1 VSDKTEEPT
10 PRRLR
15 KAREEGDSGASAYA
29 AQSVAFVVTVALV
42 PAAAR
47 SLAQS
52 VAAEIRAA
60 TDAAGAATLGAL
72 SPDAVVRCDAV
83 HLATTFVVLC
93 LPVLV
98 AAGIAG
104 AVVHVVQTGGAV
116 ASKRLGL
123 KLERLNPLEGMKN
136 LVSGTRL
143 FAVARALVAA
153 TVVCWLAW
161 TGLRDRIADVG
172 RLAGREGAGWTAAV
186 VSEVGVGL
194 AWRAGLVGLAIAVVD
209 ILVTRRAWLRRL
221 RMTKDEVRRETKES
235 EGDPHVKQARERA
248 YQELVAQA
256 TIANVRTASVVVVNP
271 THLACALRYAPGG
284 AGAADAGDEAPV
296 VVASG
301 RGDVAARLVRAA
313 HDWAVPVVQDVPL
326 ARALVELSVGD
337 AIPEALY
344 EAVAEI
350 LREVS

>member
-29 AQSVAFVVTVALV
+29 AQSVAFVVAVALV
-42 PAAAR
+42 PVVAR
-47 SLAQS
+47 TLAHA
-52 VAAEIRAA
+52 VGAELRAA
-60 TDAAGAATLGAL
+60 MSAAAAGAG
-72 SPDAVVRCDAV
+72 SVDAVGRFDAV
-83 HLATTFVVLC
+83 RLATTFVALC

-98 AAGIAG
+98 AAGAAG

-123 KLERLNPLEGMKN
+123 KLERLNPLQGLKG
-136 LVSGTRL
+136 LFSGTRL
-143 FAVARALVAA
+143 FAVARALFAG

-161 TGLRDRIADVG
+161 IGLRDRIADVA
-172 RLAGREGAGWTAAV
+172 RLAGRPGVGWAAAV
-186 VSEVGVGL
+186 VSEVAVAL
-194 AWRAGLVGLAIAVVD
+194 AWRAALVGLGLAVVD

-221 RMTKDEVRRETKES
+221 RMSKDEVRRETKES
-235 EGDPHVKQARERA
+235 EGDPHVKAARERA

-271 THLACALRYAPGG
+271 THLACALRYAN
-284 AGAADAGDEAPV
+284 DAGDEAPV

-301 RGDVAARLVRAA
+301 RGDVAARIVRAA
-313 HDWAVPVVQDVPL
+313 HDWAIPLVRDVPL
-326 ARALVELSVGD
+326 ARALAELSVGD

-344 EAVAEI
+344 EAVAEV
-350 LREVS
+350 LREIS

>member
-42 PAAAR
+42 PVAARTLAHVVGVELRAAMSAAAP
-47 SLAQS
+47 
-52 VAAEIRAA
+52 
-60 TDAAGAATLGAL
+60 GAL

-83 HLATTFVVLC
+83 HLATTFVALC
-93 LPVLV
+93 LPVLL
-98 AAGIAG
+98 AAGAAG

-123 KLERLNPLEGMKN
+123 QLERLNPLQGMKG
-136 LVSGTRL
+136 LLSGTRL
-143 FAVARALVAA
+143 FAVARALFAGIL
-153 TVVCWLAW
+153 VCWLAW
-161 TGLRDRIADVG
+161 IGLRDGIADVG
-172 RLAGREGAGWTAAV
+172 RLAGRPAARWTAAV
-186 VSEVGVGL
+186 VSEVAVGL
-194 AWRAGLVGLAIAVVD
+194 AWRAGLVGLGLAMVD

-221 RMTKDEVRRETKES
+221 RMSKDEVRRETKES
-235 EGDPHVKQARERA
+235 EGDPHVKAARERA

-284 AGAADAGDEAPV
+284 ADGVVGAGDETPV
-296 VVASG
+296 VVATG
-301 RGDVAARLVRAA
+301 RGDVAARIVRAA
-313 HDWAVPVVQDVPL
+313 HDWAVPVVRDVPL
-326 ARALVELSVGD
+326 ARALSELSVGD

-350 LREVS
+350 LRLVS